1 MSLLDRRVRGFRLID
16 LTALGLLFALIL
28 GMYLAKTLA
37 GAERAQI
44 ASVTRQIE
52 SERARIRLLQAE
64 VSHLE
69 QPSRIERLSE
79 TYLGLK
85 PVAITHDATLDEL
98 GGVLRKQAAADAAK
112 RAKAEAQAAAR
123 VAPAAPIAVEF
134 AATAPAA
141 GAVPVAHTAQARQP
155 TLIPAV
161 TRVASGEGL
170 P

>member
-16 LTALGLLFALIL
+16 LMALGVLFALIL

-52 SERARIRLLQAE
+52 AERARIRLLKAE

-69 QPSRIERLSE
+69 QPARIERLSE

-85 PVAITHDATLDEL
+85 PVAITRDATLDEL
-98 GGVLRKQAAADAAK
+98 GGVLRKQAEAEAAK
-112 RAKAEAQAAAR
+112 QAKAEAAAAAK
-123 VAPAAPIAVEF
+123 VAPAAPVAVQF
-134 AATAPAA
+134 ATPVSHAAQGPQPALIRAVA
-141 GAVPVAHTAQARQP
+141 G
-155 TLIPAV
+155 
-161 TRVASGEGL
+161 VASAEGA